1 MIDGWL
7 LDVHENAHNTGMMVW
22 IIDETGTAH
31 ACEIPWTAALHVHAP
46 SIELQQLEHWLMLPE
61 ISARFGVLGVE
72 RRAMHLDLEGEGRTS
87 VLEVRIGPFH
97 HLKALAEHIEV
108 RGDFHRYT
116 LYSVDAHL
124 VQRFLNEHGC
134 EPFTKVRWDPNAPIA
149 LQPAPKDGSD
159 DGPPFCVLQVG
170 LTFDSGPFPSVHDA
184 VRSIQLHIN

>member
-7 LDVHENAHNTGMMVW
+7 LDVHENAHNTGMVVW

-97 HLKALAEHIEV
+97 HLKALAEHIEA
-108 RGDFHRYT
+108 RGGFPS
-116 LYSVDAHL
+116 LHL
-124 VQRFLNEHGC
+124 VFGGC
-134 EPFTKVRWDPNAPIA
+134 TSGAAFSERARLRAVHKGA
-149 LQPAPKDGSD
+149 L
-159 DGPPFCVLQVG
+159 GP
-170 LTFDSGPFPSVHDA
+170 
-184 VRSIQLHIN
+184 